1 MTKRR
6 QLPLSMV
13 YKYALPPV
21 KALAAFKKKIGSFSF
36 EKSSWYVY
44 SKFTEFRWWVY
55 AEGGFST

>member
-36 EKSSWYVY
+36 EKS
-44 SKFTEFRWWVY
+44 RW
-55 AEGGFST
+55 